1 MKVLRTGVRVPTRTA
16 RTPDLLAA
24 RIRKA
29 RLSLGLSLAAVA
41 GKDFSRAFLNQ
52 VELGKA
58 RPSSRTL
65 QIIADRLHRPIE
77 YFLQNPEDSA
87 TVVELLLAEAGT
99 RLRQGDAAQAKS
111 TLLELAARPR
121 LAPEVRARAQ
131 LLLAE
136 AQLRL
141 GAVEEALPVLRT
153 AIRAAEEAGW
163 TALTVELYD
172 RLGSAHYL
180 QRRPHEAGRWWDR
193 ALSLYEDA
201 KLVDPLL
208 KARILGHRANLHY
221 LAGQPK
227 EAIAG
232 YQEAIAAAGQVLDM
246 ASLGGIYE
254 GLAVSFHR
262 TGQLERALEYAQRS
276 LRLFETLH
284 DVRMGAQLRNNMAK
298 IFLEQGRAEEA
309 ARLFLKGADELR
321 HAGDTD
327 MLPLLLAG
335 AAEAAL
341 DRADLAA
348 AQGHIAEAQAAAS
361 QSSDPLARLTVDR
374 VGGRIAQALG
384 RGADARYHFEA
395 AMEVAAAVD
404 SWLERSRVAYDYAQA
419 LLAQGD
425 EAGAIARYQE
435 AYQAQRALGSA

>member
-1 MKVLRTGVRVPTRTA
+1 MG
-16 RTPDLLAA
+16 
-24 RIRKA
+24 
-29 RLSLGLSLAAVA
+29 LGLSLAAVA

-58 RPSSRTL
+58 RPSNRTL
-65 QIIADRLHRPIE
+65 QVIADRLHRPIE

-99 RLRQGDAAQAKS
+99 RLRQGDPAQAKS
-111 TLLELAARPR
+111 TLLELAARR
-121 LAPEVRARAQ
+121 QLAPEVRARVQ

-136 AQLRL
+136 AELRL

-153 AIRAAEEAGW
+153 AIRAGEEAGW

-180 QRRPHEAGRWWDR
+180 QRRPHEAGRWWDK
-193 ALSLYEDA
+193 ALSLYEEA
-201 KLVDPLL
+201 ELSDPLL
-208 KARILGHRANLHY
+208 RARILGHRANLHY
-221 LAGQPK
+221 VAGQPQ

-232 YQEAIAAAGQVLDM
+232 YHEAIAAAGQVLDM

-284 DVRMGAQLRNNMAK
+284 DIRMSAQLRNNMAK
-298 IFLEQGRAEEA
+298 ILLEQGRAEEA
-309 ARLFLKGADELR
+309 DRLFLEGADELR
-321 HAGDTD
+321 HVGDRD

-341 DRADLAA
+341 DRGDLAA
-348 AQGHIAEAQAAAS
+348 AEGRMAEALAAAS
-361 QSSDPLARLTVDR
+361 HSKDPLTRLTAER
-374 VGGRIAQALG
+374 VAGRIAQAVG
-384 RGADARYHFEA
+384 QAAAARSHFEA
-395 AMEVAAAVD
+395 ALGVAAEVD
-404 SWLERSRVAYDYAQA
+404 SWMERSRVAYDYAQV
-419 LLAQGD
+419 LEAQGD
-425 EAGAIARYQE
+425 APGAIARYRE
-435 AYQAQRALGSA
+435 AYQARRTVGSA